1 MAACELVHS
10 LVLLLLGRCAN
21 QTEDMQAKNPADKIY
36 EKLFPV
42 ILDLAVDMEQVCF
55 RMINLTDVTVKF
67 CLLRFE
73 SRLLLTTTVLSLML

>member
-55 RMINLTDVTVKF
+55 RISLADVAITF
-67 CLLRFE
+67 FLLRGI
-73 SRLLLTTTVLSLML
+73 MP

>member
-55 RMINLTDVTVKF
+55 RMIGLADVTVIF
-67 CLLRFE
+67 FLLRFDYCF
-73 SRLLLTTTVLSLML
+73 LLLNLV

>member
-55 RMINLTDVTVKF
+55 RMISLADVAITF

-73 SRLLLTTTVLSLML
+73 YCLILLHFV